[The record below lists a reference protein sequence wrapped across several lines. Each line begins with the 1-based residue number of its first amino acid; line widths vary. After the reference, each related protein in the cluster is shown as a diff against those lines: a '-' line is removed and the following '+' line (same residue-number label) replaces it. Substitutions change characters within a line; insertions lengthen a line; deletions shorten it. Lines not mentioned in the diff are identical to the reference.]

1 MIAFTSTPMI
11 NEVKTWG
18 VIMALT
24 NWILSKAVPASPAL
38 FAWKFVQQPTRKK
51 NGNGIVYAITIAL
64 IVWYQDIYT
73 YMYNLYKSTFQRM

>member
-38 FAWKFVQQPTRKK
+38 FAWKFVQQPTSKK

-73 YMYNLYKSTFQRM
+73 YM